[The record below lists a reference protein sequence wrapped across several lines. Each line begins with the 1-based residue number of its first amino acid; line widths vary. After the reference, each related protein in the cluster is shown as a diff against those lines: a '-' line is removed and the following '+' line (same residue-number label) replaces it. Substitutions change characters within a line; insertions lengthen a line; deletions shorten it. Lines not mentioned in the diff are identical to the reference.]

1 MREIR
6 ISELPSMKQE
16 DEILSDLA
24 NETKKF
30 FDIPTYQIE
39 AYSRNALRKI
49 NNPVVDE
56 LGRLC
61 SRIIEIE
68 ADLEVTRYDLANIQQ
83 FNLYETFRFFDEL
96 SQGTIS
102 LGQFIKG
109 INTKILDFI
118 NIFNNVTLV
127 APLLLLIISFRCVMG
142 SPTVRW

>member
-1 MREIR
+1 MPAREIR
-6 ISELPSMKQE
+6 ISELPPMKQE
-16 DEILSDLA
+16 DDILSDLA

-30 FDIPTYQIE
+30 FDIPTYQSE

-68 ADLEVTRYDLANIQQ
+68 ADLEVTRYDLANIKQ

-96 SQGTIS
+96 S
-102 LGQFIKG
+102 
-109 INTKILDFI
+109 
-118 NIFNNVTLV
+118 
-127 APLLLLIISFRCVMG
+127 
-142 SPTVRW
+142 